1 MVKGPNSQRK
11 NASRPSRP
19 LLKIVVDTFCSEP
32 VGPLGPGVGHGGG
45 GGLAGDRGQG
55 RRGPAVGLHP
65 AAVAPRPGH
74 GGTQVPGGCRSCNV
88 YPPIKTDALSDHVCQ
103 PQIPRGHHRVQRLRE
118 IGQNMERGGNK
129 RYKCVEDCVVTC
141 PVHV

>member
-1 MVKGPNSQRK
+1 M
-11 NASRPSRP
+11 
-19 LLKIVVDTFCSEP
+19 LLTPDTFGSEP

-74 GGTQVPGGCRSCNV
+74 GGTQVPGGCWIVLQKVPSEG
-88 YPPIKTDALSDHVCQ
+88 S
-103 PQIPRGHHRVQRLRE
+103 
-118 IGQNMERGGNK
+118 
-129 RYKCVEDCVVTC
+129 
-141 PVHV
+141 